1 MADFLH
7 FVLAPA
13 SDLPQGPTS
22 WADLADAQARG
33 LEQAMALRI
42 FACPT
47 DWSGN
52 LETLVEAG
60 LAHSGGADPF
70 GASPQVQAGLGAPS
84 APAGQRSLR
93 CDALVPVLDAASLC
107 LGIYAQPEGQ
117 VGGQSGAQAE
127 ANPGPIQCL
136 ACLPLAE
143 IENETCW
150 FYPTENGRYLSWQS
164 QRPRSFLP
172 GRFPDGE
179 LSTPAEGF
187 EPADLRLL
195 WSLLADD
202 SAMTCVGLT
211 YRGRRIEWP
220 IQPKALESEEAA
232 SVWSWFELDDLS
244 SEPWQR
250 LDRIETSP
258 RR

>member
-1 MADFLH
+1 MVNTLF

-13 SDLPQGPTS
+13 PGLPQGKVN

-33 LEQAMALRI
+33 LDQLLALRI
-42 FACPT
+42 FACPP
-47 DWSGN
+47 DWPGS

-60 LAHSGGADPF
+60 LAQSGGADPY
-70 GASPQVQAGLGAPS
+70 GASALGQPQ
-84 APAGQRSLR
+84 GQPRERRLR
-93 CDALVPVLDAASLC
+93 CDATVPLLDATSLC
-107 LGIYAQPEGQ
+107 LGIYG
-117 VGGQSGAQAE
+117 QAE
-127 ANPGPIQCL
+127 GSPEEIQCL
-136 ACLPLAE
+136 ACLPFAA

-164 QRPRSFLP
+164 QRSRTFLP
-172 GRFPDGE
+172 GRLPVGE
-179 LSTPAEGF
+179 PAQAVEGF
-187 EPADLRLL
+187 DPADLRLL

-202 SAMTCVGLT
+202 PAMTCVGLT

-220 IQPKALESEEAA
+220 IQPMALESLEAA

-244 SEPWQR
+244 QAPWQR

-258 RR
+258 RC

>member
-42 FACPT
+42 YACPT
-47 DWSGN
+47 DWPGT

-60 LAHSGGADPF
+60 LAHSGGADPY
-70 GASPQVQAGLGAPS
+70 GAAPQLQSGLGS
-84 APAGQRSLR
+84 AAKPQERSLR
-93 CDALVPVLDAASLC
+93 CDALVPVLDAPNLC
-107 LGIYAQPEGQ
+107 LGIYAGD
-117 VGGQSGAQAE
+117 GAS
-127 ANPGPIQCL
+127 PDPIESL
-136 ACLPLAE
+136 ASLPLAA

-150 FYPTENGRYLSWQS
+150 FYPTENGPYLSWQS
-164 QRPRSFLP
+164 QRPRTFLP
-172 GRFPDGE
+172 GRLPDGD
-179 LSTPAEGF
+179 LSSPAERF
-187 EPADLRLL
+187 DPAELRLL

-202 SAMTCVGLT
+202 QAMTCVGLT

-220 IQPKALESEEAA
+220 LQALTVESQEAA
-232 SVWSWFELDDLS
+232 SVWTWFELDDLS

-258 RR
+258 RC

>member
-13 SDLPQGPTS
+13 SDLPLRPTS

-42 FACPT
+42 YACPT
-47 DWSGN
+47 DWPGN
-52 LETLVEAG
+52 LETLVEDG

-70 GASPQVQAGLGAPS
+70 AASPQVQIGLQAPT
-84 APAGQRSLR
+84 APGQRSLR

-107 LGIYAQPEGQ
+107 LGIYAQPEPQ
-117 VGGQSGAQAE
+117 VGAQPGAQGE
-127 ANPGPIQCL
+127 ANPGQIQCL
-136 ACLPLAE
+136 ACLPLAQ

-150 FYPTENGRYLSWQS
+150 FYPTENGRYISWQS
-164 QRPRSFLP
+164 QRPRRFLP
-172 GRFPDGE
+172 GRLPAGE
-179 LSTPAEGF
+179 ASSPAETF
-187 EPADLRLL
+187 EPTDLRLL

-202 SAMTCVGLT
+202 QAMTCVGLT

-220 IQPKALESEEAA
+220 IQALPVESLEAA
-232 SVWSWFELDDLS
+232 SVWTWFELDDLS
-244 SEPWQR
+244 PEPWQR

-258 RR
+258 RS

>member
-1 MADFLH
+1 MADSLLFL
-7 FVLAPA
+7 LAP
-13 SDLPQGPTS
+13 SPGLPQGATS

-33 LEQAMALRI
+33 LGEVLALRI

-47 DWSGN
+47 DWPGS
-52 LETLVEAG
+52 LETLVESG

-70 GASPQVQAGLGAPS
+70 GFGQPGSQ
-84 APAGQRSLR
+84 APAAPQERSLR
-93 CDALVPVLDAASLC
+93 CDASVPLLDPTSLC
-107 LGIYAQPEGQ
+107 LGIYALGAASPGHY
-117 VGGQSGAQAE
+117 QSL
-127 ANPGPIQCL
+127 AN
-136 ACLPLAE
+136 LPLAA

-172 GRFPDGE
+172 GRLPDGE
-179 LSTPAEGF
+179 ASDPAQAFDPAE
-187 EPADLRLL
+187 LRLL

-202 SAMTCVGLT
+202 QAMTCVGLT

-220 IQPKALESEEAA
+220 IQPRPLEPEESP
-232 SVWSWFELDDLS
+232 SVWTWFELDDLS
-244 SEPWQR
+244 SQPWQR

>member
-1 MADFLH
+1 MVNTLF

-13 SDLPQGPTS
+13 PGLPQGKVN

-33 LEQAMALRI
+33 LDQLLALRI
-42 FACPT
+42 FACPP
-47 DWSGN
+47 DWPGS

-60 LAHSGGADPF
+60 LAHSGGADPY
-70 GASPQVQAGLGAPS
+70 GASAMGQPQ
-84 APAGQRSLR
+84 GQPRERRLR
-93 CDALVPVLDAASLC
+93 CDATVPLLDATSLC
-107 LGIYAQPEGQ
+107 LGIYG
-117 VGGQSGAQAE
+117 QAE
-127 ANPGPIQCL
+127 GSPEEIQCL
-136 ACLPLAE
+136 ACLPFAA

-164 QRPRSFLP
+164 QRSRTFLP
-172 GRFPDGE
+172 GRLPVGE
-179 LSTPAEGF
+179 PAQAVEGF
-187 EPADLRLL
+187 DPADLRLL

-202 SAMTCVGLT
+202 PAMTCVGLT

-220 IQPKALESEEAA
+220 LQALTVETQEAA
-232 SVWSWFELDDLS
+232 SVWTWFELDDLS

-258 RR
+258 RC

>member
-1 MADFLH
+1 MVNTLF

-13 SDLPQGPTS
+13 PGLPQGKVN

-33 LEQAMALRI
+33 LDQLLALRI
-42 FACPT
+42 FACPP
-47 DWSGN
+47 DWPGS

-60 LAHSGGADPF
+60 LAHSGGADPY
-70 GASPQVQAGLGAPS
+70 GASAMDQPQ
-84 APAGQRSLR
+84 GQPRERRLR
-93 CDALVPVLDAASLC
+93 CDATVPLLDATSLC
-107 LGIYAQPEGQ
+107 LGIYG
-117 VGGQSGAQAE
+117 QAE
-127 ANPGPIQCL
+127 GSPEEIQCL
-136 ACLPLAE
+136 ACLPFAA

-164 QRPRSFLP
+164 QRSRTFLP
-172 GRFPDGE
+172 GRLPVGE
-179 LSTPAEGF
+179 PAQAVEGF
-187 EPADLRLL
+187 DPADLRLL

-202 SAMTCVGLT
+202 PAMTCVGLT

-220 IQPKALESEEAA
+220 LQALTVESQEAA
-232 SVWSWFELDDLS
+232 SVWTWFELDDLS

>member
-1 MADFLH
+1 MADVFH
-7 FVLAPA
+7 FVLAQA
-13 SDLPQGPTS
+13 SDLPQGLS
-22 WADLADAQARG
+22 SLANLADAQARG

-47 DWSGN
+47 DWPGN

-84 APAGQRSLR
+84 APGQRSLR

-107 LGIYAQPEGQ
+107 LGIYAQPEAQ
-117 VGGQSGAQAE
+117 VGGQSEAQAE
-127 ANPGPIQCL
+127 ANQGQIQCL

-244 SEPWQR
+244 PEPWQR

>member
-1 MADFLH
+1 MVNTLF

-13 SDLPQGPTS
+13 PGLPQGKVN

-33 LEQAMALRI
+33 LDQLLALRI
-42 FACPT
+42 FACPP
-47 DWSGN
+47 DWPGS

-60 LAHSGGADPF
+60 LAHSGGADPY
-70 GASPQVQAGLGAPS
+70 GASAMGQPQ
-84 APAGQRSLR
+84 GQPRERRLR
-93 CDALVPVLDAASLC
+93 CDATVPLLDATSLC
-107 LGIYAQPEGQ
+107 LGIYG
-117 VGGQSGAQAE
+117 QAE
-127 ANPGPIQCL
+127 GSPEEIQCL
-136 ACLPLAE
+136 ACLPFAA

-164 QRPRSFLP
+164 QRSRTFLP
-172 GRFPDGE
+172 GRLPVGE
-179 LSTPAEGF
+179 PAQAVEGF
-187 EPADLRLL
+187 DPADLRLL

-202 SAMTCVGLT
+202 PAMTCVGLT

-220 IQPKALESEEAA
+220 IQPMALESLEAA

-244 SEPWQR
+244 QAPWPR

-258 RR
+258 RC

>member
-1 MADFLH
+1 MVNTLF

-13 SDLPQGPTS
+13 PGLPQGKVN

-33 LEQAMALRI
+33 LDQLLALRI
-42 FACPT
+42 FACPP
-47 DWSGN
+47 DWPGS

-60 LAHSGGADPF
+60 LAHSGGADPY
-70 GASPQVQAGLGAPS
+70 GASAMGQPQ
-84 APAGQRSLR
+84 GQPRERRLR
-93 CDALVPVLDAASLC
+93 CDATVPLLDATSLC
-107 LGIYAQPEGQ
+107 LGIYG
-117 VGGQSGAQAE
+117 QAE
-127 ANPGPIQCL
+127 GSPEEIQCL
-136 ACLPLAE
+136 ACLPFAA

-164 QRPRSFLP
+164 QRSRTFLP
-172 GRFPDGE
+172 GRLPVGE
-179 LSTPAEGF
+179 PAQAVEGF
-187 EPADLRLL
+187 DPADLRLL

-202 SAMTCVGLT
+202 PAMTCVGLT

-220 IQPKALESEEAA
+220 LQALTVESQEAA
-232 SVWSWFELDDLS
+232 SVWTWFELDDLS

>member
-1 MADFLH
+1 MVNTLF

-13 SDLPQGPTS
+13 PGLPQGKVN

-33 LEQAMALRI
+33 LDQLLALRI
-42 FACPT
+42 FACPP
-47 DWSGN
+47 DWPGS

-60 LAHSGGADPF
+60 LAHSGGADPY
-70 GASPQVQAGLGAPS
+70 GASAM
-84 APAGQRSLR
+84 GQPRERRLR
-93 CDALVPVLDAASLC
+93 CDATVPLLDATSLC
-107 LGIYAQPEGQ
+107 LGIYG
-117 VGGQSGAQAE
+117 QAE
-127 ANPGPIQCL
+127 GSPEEIQCL
-136 ACLPLAE
+136 ACLPFAA

-164 QRPRSFLP
+164 QRSRTFLP
-172 GRFPDGE
+172 GRLPVGE
-179 LSTPAEGF
+179 PAQAVEGF
-187 EPADLRLL
+187 DPADLRLL

-202 SAMTCVGLT
+202 PAMTCVGLT

-220 IQPKALESEEAA
+220 IQPMALESLEAA

-244 SEPWQR
+244 QAPWQR

-258 RR
+258 RC

>member
-1 MADFLH
+1 MADSLLFL
-7 FVLAPA
+7 LAPA
-13 SDLPQGPTS
+13 PGLPQGPIAWS
-22 WADLADAQARG
+22 DLADAQARG
-33 LEQAMALRI
+33 LEEVLALRI
-42 FACPT
+42 FACPAH
-47 DWSGN
+47 WPGS

-70 GASPQVQAGLGAPS
+70 AVGPAPQSGLQT
-84 APAGQRSLR
+84 PALSQERSLR
-93 CDALVPVLDAASLC
+93 CDASVPLLDAASLC
-107 LGIYAQPEGQ
+107 LGVYAQ
-117 VGGQSGAQAE
+117 VGAS
-127 ANPGPIQCL
+127 PGHYQGL
-136 ACLPLAE
+136 ATLPLVA

-172 GRFPDGE
+172 GRLPDAE
-179 LSTPAEGF
+179 ASIPAESF
-187 EPADLRLL
+187 DPAELRLL

-202 SAMTCVGLT
+202 QAMTCVGLT

-220 IQPKALESEEAA
+220 IQSRPMESQESP
-232 SVWSWFELDDLS
+232 SVWTWFELDDLS
-244 SEPWQR
+244 PQPWQR